1 MNQKLTLTLAV
12 LAGFAGGVLSQ
23 YVSPD
28 LVHAQTLN
36 TPTKIS
42 GQMLSLVDKG
52 GAYVGG
58 FMASED
64 GRIIFS
70 IRDRSRSDMVIK
82 MYDLESKLR
91 AADALRRQ

>member
-12 LAGFAGGVLSQ
+12 LAGFAGGVLSR
-23 YVSPD
+23 YLSPD
-28 LVHAQTLN
+28 LVHAQELDK
-36 TPTKIS
+36 PTKIS
-42 GQMLSLVDKG
+42 GQMLSLVDKS

-70 IRDRSRSDMVIK
+70 IRDRSRSDMVFK
-82 MYDLESKLR
+82 MYDLERKLK
-91 AADALRRQ
+91 AADAPKR